1 MAHIE
6 FSVVVEERSVY
17 VRLDYVSFGLTVFVF
32 CFFEEFVD
40 VGEC

>member
-17 VRLDYVSFGLTVFVF
+17 VRLDYVSFLLAVLVLS
-32 CFFEEFVD
+32 FFEKFIYVR
-40 VGEC
+40 EC

>member
-17 VRLDYVSFGLTVFVF
+17 VRLDYVSFLLPIFVLG
-32 CFFEEFVD
+32 FFEKFVY
-40 VGEC
+40 VREC